1 VGAKR
6 HNVRAVEPR
15 EELSDFLRSRRG
27 RLTPDELGLRSYGP
41 RRVPGLRREEL
52 AQLAGVSA
60 DYYTRL
66 EQGRG
71 VHPSR
76 SVLDAIARALQLDQ
90 AEASHLRR
98 LAAPQSAPRRM
109 SPPERVRPAIRLLVE
124 RLDRVPALVLGRR
137 MDVLAWSPVA
147 AVLFCDFGAL
157 PRRER
162 NMVRLTFLDES
173 TRSLYPEWDRIAV
186 SGAGLLRSA
195 AARWPDDPELEA
207 LVGEL
212 SVKSNE
218 FVRAWARHEVREKM
232 HGTKK
237 FHHPLVGELTL
248 LYETLALPD
257 EPEQHLVTYTA
268 QADAESQTALDLL
281 ASIAAQ
287 QGSAPA
293 HEPDD
298 KRAGAKTRS

>member
-1 VGAKR
+1 MCAKR
-6 HNVRAVEPR
+6 HNLRPVEQR

-52 AQLAGVSA
+52 AQLAGVSV

-71 VHPSR
+71 VHPSL

-98 LAAPQSAPRRM
+98 LAAPQSAPRRKT
-109 SPPERVRPAIRLLVE
+109 PPERVRPAIRLLLE
-124 RLDRVPALVLGRR
+124 RLDRVPTLVLGRR
-137 MDVLAWSPVA
+137 MDVLAWNSLA
-147 AVLFCDFGAL
+147 AVLICDFGAL

-173 TRSLYPEWDRIAV
+173 TRSLYPEWEQAAAN
-186 SGAGLLRSA
+186 GAGLLRSA
-195 AARWPDDPELEA
+195 AGRWPDDPELEA

-218 FVRAWARHEVREKM
+218 FVRIWARHEVHEQM
-232 HGTKK
+232 YGTKRMR
-237 FHHPLVGELTL
+237 HPLVGELTL

-257 EPEQHLVTYTA
+257 EPEQQLVTYTA
-268 QADAESQTALDLL
+268 QDTESQTALDLL

-287 QGSAPA
+287 HASAPA